1 MSRSLK
7 KGPFCDD
14 HLMKKVDELN
24 KAGKKQVIKT
34 WSRRSTI
41 FPQFVE
47 HTFAVY
53 NGKEHLPVYVTEDMV
68 GHKLGEFVPTRKY
81 GGHGDNDKKAKRSGG
96 NVIMEV
102 KSTAKTL
109 RIPPRKARIVI
120 DLIRGKDAA
129 EAAAIL
135 KFTPNVAAEAVG
147 KVLKSAVANAV
158 NNHDMDEEK
167 LYVKACYANEGVT
180 LKRFMPR
187 AKGSASAI
195 HKRTSHIT
203 VVVDER
209 D

>member
-1 MSRSLK
+1 
-7 KGPFCDD
+7 
-14 HLMKKVDELN
+14 
-24 KAGKKQVIKT
+24 
-34 WSRRSTI
+34 
-41 FPQFVE
+41 
-47 HTFAVY
+47 
-53 NGKEHLPVYVTEDMV
+53 
-68 GHKLGEFVPTRKY
+68 
-81 GGHGDNDKKAKRSGG
+81 
-96 NVIMEV
+96 MEV

-167 LYVKACYANEGVT
+167 LYVNEGVT